1 MGQSGSKGGSK
12 DEFTYEDS
20 DEGFTDALKINL
32 QRLIAYAKSADANL
46 QREVAEKLANEA
58 VKPDRQVQIVEL
70 DGLKLLLPL
79 TQSKDTEVQRLAA
92 HALANLSVNCSSH
105 NFIWLHSTTPHLHDY
120 YLADN
125 QAKMANEGGIDMLIH
140 LLQSTNEHVQRQAA
154 KALANLGVN
163 VDNKE
168 KIAKAGGIKPLIE
181 LARSKQIGVAVE
193 AIAALANLAVNGNVH
208 FDISRW
214 L

>member
-163 VDNKE
+163 ADNKE
-168 KIAKAGGIKPLIE
+168 LIIE
-181 LARSKQIGVAVE
+181 LGGVDALQLLVRSPNERICQQATRALVNLGVNTAE
-193 AIAALANLAVNGNVH
+193 
-208 FDISRW
+208 
-214 L
+214 